1 MTQPTSHAMLS
12 ILHKH
17 TYNVF
22 RQQKKELLELISVMP
37 EELESQHKQ
46 IVKVM
51 ALLED
56 NIRNENN

>member
-1 MTQPTSHAMLS
+1 MTQPTSHAMLAV
-12 ILHKH
+12 LHKH

-46 IVKVM
+46 IVKVL